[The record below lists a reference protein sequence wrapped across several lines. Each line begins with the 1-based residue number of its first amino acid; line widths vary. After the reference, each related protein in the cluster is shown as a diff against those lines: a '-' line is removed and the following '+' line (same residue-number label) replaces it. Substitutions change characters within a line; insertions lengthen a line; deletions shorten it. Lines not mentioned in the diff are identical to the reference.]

1 MIMFADL
8 ITPIYIFAAI
18 GGLLGGI
25 QNLLRPTGNRRKK
38 PAPMP
43 RRVVLAILNLMAGVF
58 ASFIAVDLL
67 VPDGKVL
74 WAWFIGMASGAIG
87 GYFIETIITVAP
99 TWFAEALPKFLDHL
113 LNIFGYAKVGH
124 PPAPSVEEEQE

>member
-38 PAPMP
+38 PAPIP
-43 RRVVLAILNLMAGVF
+43 RRVALAILNLMAGVF

-74 WAWFIGMASGAIG
+74 WAWFIGMAAGAVG
-87 GYFIETIITVAP
+87 GYFIETVITVAP

-113 LNIFGYAKVGH
+113 LSIFGYAKVGH
-124 PPAPSVEEEQE
+124 PPPPPPMEEE

>member
-1 MIMFADL
+1 MFADL
-8 ITPIYIFAAI
+8 LTPIYIFAAI

-43 RRVVLAILNLMAGVF
+43 RRIVLAILNLLAGVF

-67 VPDGKVL
+67 VPNGKVL
-74 WAWFIGMASGAIG
+74 WAWFIGMAAGAIG
-87 GYFIETIITVAP
+87 GYFIETVITVAP
-99 TWFAEALPKFLDHL
+99 TWFANALPKFLDHL
-113 LNIFGYAKVGH
+113 LSIFGYAKVGGK
-124 PPAPSVEEEQE
+124 PPTVVVDEDEQE